1 MRYLLSSLL
10 LVIVVAANA
19 QEVKSFTLV
28 EAQQYA
34 IQSNKSL
41 KRSQIDIEKA
51 DIRIDNTA
59 SVGYPQV
66 NGSAAYTWYPAIPVS
81 LIPGEIFGGTPGS
94 KLPVQFG
101 TEHNYA
107 MDLSVRQM
115 VFNGSYIYGLRA
127 SKIYKQLVRKQV
139 DQTLVELQSTVATAY
154 LTALAAQ
161 ESYDVIKQNIKTL
174 ERIRFE
180 TNELYKNGF
189 AEQLDVDRI
198 DLSLANTRTAIVNA
212 QRQQE
217 LALNLLKFQMG
228 YDLKKE
234 IGLKDNLDLFVNE
247 ELSNYY
253 SSVSRFNRIE
263 LDVIQKQIELN
274 KMNVK
279 LQKSF
284 YLPTLNAFGTYQV
297 SAQRNT
303 FDFTHTQ
310 EPWFRT
316 AFIGLQLDVPIFD
329 GFKRKSD
336 VADAKADLRRL
347 ELGREILLE
356 QIDLE
361 IEQSKTSYKNSYE
374 QWQNQKSN
382 LALAENIY
390 NTTLI
395 KYKEGIGSSLEVTN
409 AETALFDT
417 QRAYVSAIYELLID
431 KTDLDKALGKYTEFK

>member
-10 LVIVVAANA
+10 LIIVIASSG

-34 IQSNKSL
+34 MQSNKSL
-41 KRSQIDIEKA
+41 QRTRMDIEKA
-51 DIRIDNTA
+51 DIRIDNIA
-59 SVGYPQV
+59 AIGYPQV
-66 NGSAAYTWYPAIPVS
+66 NGSAAYTWYPGIPVS
-81 LIPGEIFGGTPGS
+81 LIPGEVFGGAPGS

-101 TEHNYA
+101 TEHNLN
-107 MDLSVRQM
+107 MDVSVNQM

-127 SKIYKQLVRKQV
+127 SKIYKQLVKKQV
-139 DQTLVELQSTVATAY
+139 DQTQVELQSTIATAY

-161 ESYDVIKQNIKTL
+161 ESYEVIKQNIKTL
-174 ERIRFE
+174 ERVRFE

-189 AEQLDVDRI
+189 AELLDVDRI
-198 DLSLANTRTAIVNA
+198 DLSLANTRTAIANA
-212 QRQQE
+212 QRQLE

-228 YDLKKE
+228 YDLKAE
-234 IGLKDNLDLFVNE
+234 ISLSDKLELFVNE

-253 SSVSRFNRIE
+253 NSVSRFNRIE

-274 KMNVK
+274 EMNIK

-284 YLPTLNAFGTYQV
+284 YLPTLNAFGTYQI
-297 SAQRNT
+297 SAQRSS
-303 FDFTHTQ
+303 FDFTHTNQ
-310 EPWFRT
+310 PWFRT

-336 VADAKADLRRL
+336 VADAEVDLRSL

-361 IEQSKTSYKNSYE
+361 IEQAKTGYKNSYE
-374 QWQNQKSN
+374 QWQNQKNS
-382 LALAENIY
+382 LALAEHIY

-395 KYKEGIGSSLEVTN
+395 KYKEGVGSSLEVTN

-417 QRAYVSAIYELLID
+417 QRAYVNAIYELLID
-431 KTDLDKALGKYTEFK
+431 KTELDKALGKYTEFK